1 MQFQGIDVNAL
12 VDAAKVDLDTF
23 EPESEAQAVFV
34 RLQKERFASGGT
46 SSVPTM
52 VAIKAIGAICR
63 PEGPTPEELGYAA
76 FCMMLI
82 GAERDALK
90 ATLEEAGYERKE
102 S

>member
-1 MQFQGIDVNAL
+1 MLPFE
-12 VDAAKVDLDTF
+12 VDLMVEAAKVDLDNF

-34 RLQKERFASGGT
+34 RLQKERFASGDT

-52 VAIKAIGAICR
+52 VAIQAIGRICQ
-63 PEGPTPEELGYAA
+63 PEGVTAEDLGLAA
-76 FCMMLI
+76 FYMMLL

-102 S
+102 SA